1 MNCADVRE
9 LLTDVAG
16 GELEGARAEEVRGH
30 AASCVSC
37 GRQLAELEATVGL
50 LRRAGGEPL
59 PEGFSLSLHQA
70 LVAAGPPEVR
80 FFDRVRAAI
89 AMRPVTFAAS
99 AAALAAIIATA
110 GTIFA
115 TGLATGALVHRT
127 HAPTAAAPEPVAAYK
142 VPGSKLALVKID
154 FVAEKA
160 IDDVAFEIT
169 LPDGLRFVSGGQ
181 ELAERTFR
189 FQGKLDAGSNP
200 IPIAVRGPHAGRY
213 KVIAHAIGS
222 SLDVTQEV
230 VLEVTS

>member
-16 GELEGARAEEVRGH
+16 GELEGARADEARAH
-30 AASCVSC
+30 AASCLRC
-37 GRQLAELEATVGL
+37 GRELAELEATIGL

-70 LVAAGPPEVR
+70 LVAAGAPR
-80 FFDRVRAAI
+80 LGLIDRVRAAI
-89 AMRPVTFAAS
+89 ALRPVTFAAS
-99 AAALAAIIATA
+99 TAALAAM
-110 GTIFA
+110 
-115 TGLATGALVHRT
+115 LATGGTMLALHRLHGAAST
-127 HAPTAAAPEPVAAYK
+127 APTAVAAAYK
-142 VPGSKLALVKID
+142 VPESKLALVKID

-189 FQGKLDAGSNP
+189 FQGRLDAGSNP
-200 IPIAVRGPHAGRY
+200 IPIAVRGPRAGRY
-213 KVIAHAIGS
+213 KVIAHAIGAE
-222 SLDVTQEV
+222 LDVTQEV

>member
-16 GELEGARAEEVRGH
+16 GELDGARADEVRVH
-30 AASCVSC
+30 AASCARC
-37 GRQLAELEATVGL
+37 GEELAELEATIGL

-70 LVAAGPPEVR
+70 LVAAGTPRMGLV
-80 FFDRVRAAI
+80 DRARAAI
-89 AMRPVTFAAS
+89 ALRPVTFAAS
-99 AAALAAIIATA
+99 AAALTA
-110 GTIFA
+110 M
-115 TGLATGALVHRT
+115 LATGGTMLALHRG
-127 HAPTAAAPEPVAAYK
+127 HAPATMAAAYQ
-142 VPGSKLALVKID
+142 VPASKLALVKID
-154 FVAEKA
+154 FVAEKP

-169 LPDGLRFVSGGQ
+169 LPDGLRFVSGGE

-189 FQGKLDAGSNP
+189 FQGKLEAGSNP

-213 KVIAHAIGS
+213 KVIAHAIGTE
-222 SLDVTQEV
+222 LDVTQEV

>member
-9 LLTDVAG
+9 RLTDVAG
-16 GELEGARAEEVRGH
+16 GELEGARADEARAH
-30 AASCVSC
+30 AASCPSC
-37 GRQLAELEATVGL
+37 GRALAELEATIGL
-50 LRRAGGEPL
+50 LRRAGQEPL

-70 LVAAGPPEVR
+70 LVAAGPPR
-80 FFDRVRAAI
+80 LGLLDRVRATLAL
-89 AMRPVTFAAS
+89 RPVTFAAS
-99 AAALAAIIATA
+99 AAALAAM
-110 GTIFA
+110 
-115 TGLATGALVHRT
+115 LATGGTMLALHHA
-127 HAPTAAAPEPVAAYK
+127 HAPSPTTMAAYQ
-142 VPGSKLALVKID
+142 VPASKLALVKID

-189 FQGKLDAGSNP
+189 FQGKLEAGSNP

-213 KVIAHAIGS
+213 KVIAHAIGTE
-222 SLDVTQEV
+222 LDVTQEV